1 MKTIALIA
9 LLSVCVFARFDFVQ
23 YSTPI
28 VEHVNSLPQ
37 STWTAGVN
45 EYFVGKSMDDIKR
58 LLGSL
63 QEPEWIKLPEKQDET
78 INADLPVNFD
88 SRT

>member
-1 MKTIALIA
+1 MKTILLIA

-28 VEHVNSLPQ
+28 IEHVNSQ
-37 STWTAGVN
+37 AESTWTAGVN
-45 EYFVGKSMDDIKR
+45 EYFVGKSLDEIKR

-63 QEPEWIKLPEKQDET
+63 PEPEWIKLPEKQDET
-78 INADLPVNFD
+78 INANLPENFD
-88 SRT
+88 SRV